1 MYIEDLNT
9 KEFKESIRREC
20 NGTALQAMKYDLHTL
35 MVRWDELEMVE
46 DKDGY
51 VHGEQDNNLLM
62 QDMLRKLIRK
72 AEAERLGN

>member
-1 MYIEDLNT
+1 MYKEDLDT
-9 KEFKESIRREC
+9 KGFKDSISKEC
-20 NGTALQAMKYDLHTL
+20 KGTALQAMKYDLHTL
-35 MVRWDELEMVE
+35 MMRWDELEMVE

-51 VHGEQDNNLLM
+51 VYGEQDNNLLM